1 MPTHDVVVVGA
12 SAGGLEAL
20 QKLVAGLPEDF
31 QAALFIVLHIPPHS
45 PSVLP
50 RVLERAG
57 RLPASHP
64 LDGEEILAGHVY
76 VAPPD
81 HHLLVER
88 GRVRTSRGPKENR
101 FRPAV
106 DPLFRSAA
114 YAYGPR
120 TVGVILTGALDDG
133 AAGLWAVKDRGGVAV
148 IQDPQ
153 EALFSSMPQSAR
165 AYVEID
171 YCLPLA
177 EIAPLLVRLSS
188 EPAAEERGA
197 YPFLEELEVETRISM
212 EDKAFEAGVFK
223 LGEPSPYTCPEC
235 HGSLL
240 QWKNGNLLRF
250 RCHTGHA
257 FSANSLLAELT
268 ESIEDTLWN
277 TLRAVEESVLLMRHL
292 AQHLRQANDVDTAE
306 RFLRKAQEAQQRT
319 EFVRKAVL
327 RHETLSQD
335 TVGNEA
341 KHL

>member
-1 MPTHDVVVVGA
+1 MATHEIVVVGA

-20 QKLVAGLPEDF
+20 QKVVGGLPEDF
-31 QAALFIVLHIPPHS
+31 QAALFVVLHLSPHS
-45 PSVLP
+45 RSVLP
-50 RVLERAG
+50 TLLERAG
-57 RLPASHP
+57 KLPASHP
-64 LDGEEILAGHVY
+64 IDGEEIRAGHIY

-120 TVGVILTGALDDG
+120 AVGVILTGALDDG
-133 AAGLWAVKDRGGVAV
+133 TAGLWAVKDRGGVAV
-148 IQDPQ
+148 IQDPK
-153 EALFSSMPQSAR
+153 EAMFPSMPQSAQ
-165 AYVEID
+165 AYVDID

-188 EPAAEERGA
+188 EPAAEDRGA
-197 YPFLEELEVETRISM
+197 YPFLEQLEIETRISM
-212 EDKAFEAGVFK
+212 QDKAFEAGVFK
-223 LGEPSPYTCPEC
+223 LGQPSLFTCPEC

-240 QWKNGNLLRF
+240 QLNNGNLLRF

-268 ESIEDTLWN
+268 ESVEETLWS
-277 TLRAVEESVLLMRHL
+277 TLRAIEESVLLMRHM
-292 AQHLRQANDVDTAE
+292 AEHLHEANDVDTAE
-306 RFLRKAQEAQQRT
+306 RFLQKAEEAQQRT
-319 EFVRKAVL
+319 ELVRKAVL
-327 RHETLSQD
+327 RHETLSRE
-335 TVGNEA
+335 TIGE
-341 KHL
+341 KTRHG